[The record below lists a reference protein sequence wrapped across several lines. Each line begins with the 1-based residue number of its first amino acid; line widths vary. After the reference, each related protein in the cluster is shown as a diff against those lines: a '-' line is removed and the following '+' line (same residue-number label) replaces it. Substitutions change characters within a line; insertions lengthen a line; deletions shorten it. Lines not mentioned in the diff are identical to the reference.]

1 MAASGRRPILSWRDW
16 RTRGIMIPLGLM
28 LLLAGLTIY
37 LEIHEREAFVQ
48 SRSLVIHSHE
58 VIEAAQTLFSQVQ
71 DAETGQR
78 GYLLTHDDASLE
90 PYKRAVAVLPGSMA
104 SLREQ
109 VKGDDGQ
116 GARVDQL
123 LITVRAKLD
132 ELGRTVALAR
142 SERSDQAR

>member
-37 LEIHEREAFVQ
+37 LEIHEREDFVQ

-78 GYLLTHDDASLE
+78 GYLLTHDDA
-90 PYKRAVAVLPGSMA
+90 Y
-104 SLREQ
+104 
-109 VKGDDGQ
+109 
-116 GARVDQL
+116 
-123 LITVRAKLD
+123 
-132 ELGRTVALAR
+132 LGRQRKAHPELHGGP
-142 SERSDQAR
+142 